1 MPKNRKSGLTLAQW
15 RSDEMTASRTTDLF
29 GQGLS
34 EQGKKNR
41 AAAQKRLKR
50 EAHKKTS
57 SAKRYQN
64 QK

>member
-1 MPKNRKSGLTLAQW
+1 MAKNRKSGLTLGQW

-34 EQGKKNR
+34 KQGKANR
-41 AAAQKRLKR
+41 KAAQKLLNEK
-50 EAHKKTS
+50 AHKKTS
-57 SAKRYQN
+57 RNKKALN